1 MADIAGLPY
10 TEAQFN
16 EKGAVESQV
25 TLPQGTTDLFVISH
39 GWNNDADEAR
49 ALYRAFFKS
58 FVAVAQ
64 PNDLPGREIAVVGVL
79 WPAKRFDEL
88 VAVSGTAVAG
98 GAAGLGTSDKA
109 SRQALEA
116 KIERMKE

>member
-25 TLPQGTTDLFVISH
+25 TLPQGTTDLFFISH

-49 ALYRAFFKS
+49 ALYRAFFQS

-64 PNDLPGREIAVVGVL
+64 PNDLPGRTIAVVGVL
-79 WPAKRFDEL
+79 WPAKKFDEL
-88 VAVSGTAVAG
+88 VAVSGAAVAAG
-98 GAAGLGTSDKA
+98 GSASLGAADQA
-109 SRQALEA
+109 SLQAL
-116 KIERMKE
+116 